1 MRFIRPIERHEIPQI
16 ADLHW
21 RVFTHGLGHPPAG
34 LEGYLDEM
42 VFQQPWGRSDLS
54 SLVYQDKNGKIIGFL
69 GIVPRP
75 MRMDGKPIWGAVCT
89 QLMVDPRAHPLVGVQ
104 LLKEGF
110 SLPCDLL
117 VADEA
122 NDLSRKLWEGIG
134 GATVLF
140 AGLRWTRVLQPVRFL
155 GSLASKGGIGR
166 RALDVIGTVVDP
178 LLSGLMPARMS
189 EGASELMAEE
199 LDNQTF
205 LQCLESSY
213 AGRQLRPDYSLASLR
228 WLTDQLRLKRCHG
241 AFRAVS
247 LWNQSR
253 TVVGCYVYYVKPGT
267 VAQVVAVCAADAVVG
282 QVLDRL
288 SRDTRRHG
296 AVAVS
301 GRMDPRYFEVL
312 SDKRCLF
319 NRSYGW
325 FLVHAKRP
333 DIMKAIHDGR
343 AHLSRMEG
351 EWWMRFSEFTAPTA
365 QRMIA

>member
-1 MRFIRPIERHEIPQI
+1 MPHIRPIERHEIPQI

-21 RVFTHGLGHPPAG
+21 RVFAHGLGHPPAS
-34 LEGYLDEM
+34 LERYLDEM
-42 VFQQPWGRSDLS
+42 VFQQPWGRSGLS
-54 SLVYQDKNGKIIGFL
+54 SLVYEDKSGKIVGFQ

-75 MRMDGKPIWGAVCT
+75 MRMDAKPIWAAVCT

-104 LLKEGF
+104 LLKESF
-110 SLPCDLL
+110 SYPCDLI

-122 NDLSRKLWEGIG
+122 NDRSRKLWEGIG
-134 GATVLF
+134 GVTALF
-140 AGLRWTRVLQPVRFL
+140 AGLRWTHVLRPVRFL
-155 GSLASKGGIGR
+155 GSLASQRGFGR
-166 RALDVIGTVVDP
+166 RALHVVGTIVDP
-178 LLSGLMPARMS
+178 LLSGLMPASMS

-205 LQCLESSY
+205 LQCLENSY
-213 AGRQLRPDYSLASLR
+213 AGQQLRPDYSLASLR
-228 WLTDQLRLKRCHG
+228 WLTDQLHLKRCHG
-241 AFRAVS
+241 TLKAVS

-253 TVVGCYVYYVKPGT
+253 TVVGCYVYYVKSGA
-267 VAQVVAVCAADAVVG
+267 VAQVVAVCAGDAVVG
-282 QVLDRL
+282 QVMDRL
-288 SRDTRRHG
+288 FDDARRDG
-296 AVAVS
+296 AIAVS

-343 AHLSRMEG
+343 AHFSRMEG
-351 EWWMRFSEFTAPTA
+351 EWWMRFSEFSAPTA
-365 QRMIA
+365 QRMSA